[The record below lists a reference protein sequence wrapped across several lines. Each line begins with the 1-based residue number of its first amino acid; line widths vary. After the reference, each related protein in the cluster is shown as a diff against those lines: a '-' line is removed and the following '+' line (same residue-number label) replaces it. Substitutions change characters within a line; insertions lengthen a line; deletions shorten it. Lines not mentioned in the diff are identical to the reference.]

1 MGCYGIG
8 VSRIVAAAIEQGH
21 DDNGI
26 ILPPALAPF
35 AVVITPMALQ
45 GPLWERALAIY
56 EEVLALSV
64 DAALDDRD
72 LRPGVKFKDS
82 DLLGIPLRL
91 VVGSKGLEKG
101 QVEIKRRRGGEV
113 IWVSLER
120 AAEKVRD
127 MLTDQIWADI

>member
-21 DDNGI
+21 DDDGI
-26 ILPPALAPF
+26 ILPPSLAPF
-35 AVVITPMALQ
+35 AVVVTPMALQ
-45 GPLWERALAIY
+45 GPLWDNALAIY
-56 EEVLALSV
+56 EKLLALGV

-91 VVGSKGLEKG
+91 LVGGKGLEKG
-101 QVEIKRRRGGEV
+101 QVEVKTRHDGQV
-113 IWVSLER
+113 SWLSLEG
-120 AAEKVRD
+120 AAQETAHKLAA
-127 MLTDQIWADI
+127 MQ